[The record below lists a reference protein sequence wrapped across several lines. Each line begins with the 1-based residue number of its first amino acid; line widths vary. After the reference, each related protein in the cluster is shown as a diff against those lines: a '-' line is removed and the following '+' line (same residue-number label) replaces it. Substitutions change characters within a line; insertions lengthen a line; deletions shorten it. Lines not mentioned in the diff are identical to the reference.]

1 MSDDPIKVLSLSDSL
16 NVPTGYARVMR
27 EIILRMDPEKYEWH
41 HLGTQTQGMPRLE
54 STDFSMYDKSNQ
66 QIYEEAKKE
75 GFSTDAKSFN
85 KWFSKYFTRSVTIG
99 NAADGGDIYQ
109 YHKDKIQ
116 PDLCFFLKDLWMFN
130 WVLEK
135 DFSPAKSIFYYP
147 ADGYPMP
154 IDNHKHILKC
164 DQAVAMSKFGKQ
176 CAEEYYY
183 TDEIDGKKRK
193 LGDNLTKPIQ
203 IISHGV
209 DNKTFKP
216 LKPNKIDEIK
226 RKNSME
232 NMFVVGFVGRNQPR
246 KSHSVLMKAYKKFAE
261 GKRDVSLYFHCDLN
275 DPSGQGVNLNG
286 MVRDYSPSNFMFTKM
301 QSFKYGVTDKVL
313 NEIYNCFSVHAPISS
328 GEGFGIPTL
337 EAAACGVPNI
347 LTDYTTS
354 AELLGLDR
362 EDELFPDVYTMPQDN
377 IITKQ
382 GILVP
387 PGCLITGSMN
397 VERAIANTSKLVD
410 ALQYMY
416 DNPSEVKKMGA
427 RSKKFA
433 MGYDWDDIS
442 KQWDALFTEMVQ

>member
-1 MSDDPIKVLSLSDSL
+1 MSEDPIKVLSLSDSL

-27 EIILRMDPEKYEWH
+27 EIILRMDPDKYDWH
-41 HLGTQTQGMPRLE
+41 HFGTQTQGMPRLE
-54 STDFSMYDKSNQ
+54 GVDFSMYDKSNQ
-66 QIYEEAKKE
+66 QIYDEAVKE
-75 GFSTDAKSFN
+75 GFSTDYKSFN
-85 KWFSKYFTRSVTIG
+85 KWFKKYFQRCVTIG
-99 NAADGGDIYQ
+99 NAADGGDIYE

-116 PDLCFFLKDLWMFN
+116 PDICFFLKDLWMYN

-135 DFSPAKSIFYYP
+135 DFSPAKSVFYFP

-154 IDNHKHILKC
+154 IDNHKHMLKC
-164 DQAVAMSKFGKQ
+164 DQAVAMSKFAKQ
-176 CAEEYYY
+176 CAEEYVY
-183 TDEIDGKKRK
+183 TDEIDGKKRV
-193 LGDNLTKPIQ
+193 LGDTLTKPIEY
-203 IISHGV
+203 IPHGV
-209 DNKTFKP
+209 DNKTFYP
-216 LKPNKIDEIK
+216 LKPDETDEIK
-226 RKNSME
+226 KKNGME

-246 KSHSVLMKAYKKFAE
+246 KSHSVLIKAFKKFSE
-261 GKRDVSLYFHCDLN
+261 GKRDVSLYFHCDMN
-275 DPSGQGVNLNG
+275 DPSNQGVNLNG
-286 MVRDYSPSNFMFTKM
+286 MVRDYNPPNFMFTKM

-328 GEGFGIPTL
+328 GEGFGIPTI

-362 EDELFPDVYTMPQDN
+362 ENELVPDIYDLPKDN

-387 PGCLITGSMN
+387 PNCLITGSMN
-397 VERAIANTSKLVD
+397 VERAIADPQKVID

-427 RSKKFA
+427 KSKKFA
-433 MGYDWDDIS
+433 LGYDWDGIC
-442 KQWDALFTEMVQ
+442 KKWDTLFTRLVQ